1 MDEIYKSIEE
11 YNPHKKRTIL
21 IVSDDMIADMLNN
34 KKTNPIVT
42 IFLVFITH
50 LILLFQN
57 EHIILL

>member
-11 YNPHKKRTIL
+11 YNPHKKRTTL

-42 IFLVFITH
+42 
-50 LILLFQN
+50 
-57 EHIILL
+57 